1 MSGRPGVP
9 PGVRRRFWEQ
19 VRSGLSARDASA
31 AVGVSRWAGERWF
44 RDAGGVMPKIPAP
57 IQVKPRLTFE
67 QREDIAVLFAAGHD
81 KADIARRVGCHRS
94 TIGRELG
101 LNSTTFTDGHRAKCR
116 ASTAQ
121 KRTDWRAR
129 RNGASKLAASDRLRE
144 VVQDQ
149 LEDEFSP
156 EQISARL
163 KIDFPEDAE
172 MRVSHEAIY
181 QALYVQGRG
190 ALRRDLHQRLRTGRA
205 LRKTRRSVGERR
217 GKIPGMVNISERPP
231 EVEDRAVA
239 GHWEGDLIT
248 GTQNKTAIGTLVER
262 ATGFVMLLHL
272 PDNHGADAVQEAMIE
287 AMSRLPA
294 TLPQTLTWDQGR
306 EMTNHIQIAAATDL
320 DIYFCDPHSPWQR
333 GSNENTNGLLRQ
345 YFPKGADLSLF
356 APDYLEHVARK
367 LNRRPRKRLEFRTP
381 AEALDKLLSEP
392 FNPNDV
398 ASTA

>member
-1 MSGRPGVP
+1 MLGRPGFHS
-9 PGVRRRFWEQ
+9 GVRRRFWGQ
-19 VRSGLSARDASA
+19 VRLGLSARDASA
-31 AVGVSRWAGERWF
+31 AVGVSRWAGEQWF
-44 RDAGGVMPKIPAP
+44 SDAGGVMPPGVMSAK
-57 IQVKPRLTFE
+57 VRPRVTFE
-67 QREDIAVLFAAGHD
+67 QREDIAVLLAAGHG
-81 KADIARRVGCHRS
+81 KAEIARRVGCHRS
-94 TIGRELG
+94 TIGRELA
-101 LNSTTFTDGHRAKCR
+101 LKSTTFNDGHRPKYR

-121 KRTDWRAR
+121 KRSDWQAR
-129 RNGASKLAASDRLRE
+129 RTGVSKLAASGRLRK

-149 LEDEFSP
+149 LEEEHSP

-163 KIDFPEDAE
+163 KIDFPHDAE
-172 MRVSHEAIY
+172 MRVSHEVIY

-190 ALRRDLHQRLRTGRA
+190 ELRRDLHKRLRTGRA

-217 GKIPGMVNISERPP
+217 GKIPDMINIAERPP
-231 EVEDRAVA
+231 EVEDRAVP

-248 GTQNKTAIGTLVER
+248 GAQNKSAIGTLVER

-294 TLPQTLTWDQGR
+294 TLRQTLTWDQGV
-306 EMTNHIQIAAATDL
+306 EMSNHVAIAKATDL

-345 YFPKGADLSLF
+345 YFAKSSDLSVF